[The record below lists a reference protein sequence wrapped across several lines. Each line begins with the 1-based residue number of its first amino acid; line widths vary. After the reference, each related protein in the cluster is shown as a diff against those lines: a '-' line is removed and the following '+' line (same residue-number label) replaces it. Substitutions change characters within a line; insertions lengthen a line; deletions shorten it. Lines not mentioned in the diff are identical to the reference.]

1 MTSAKS
7 SVFGFPIYLS
17 FLWRSPHRAADSWCA
32 GVPGVVGWV
41 GGGVRRAYKA
51 DVSPWCNSG
60 TWSGGAYVRMRAE
73 DIVSIVQLKIKMF
86 LKVNV
91 FLADRIGR
99 VDFSLAMLVNI
110 YMNFIFVYTL
120 VRIWHLRHTLAFEW
134 VHSWNIVQILRWSRL
149 CFPHIC
155 KAKHLFCHWMLI

>member
-7 SVFGFPIYLS
+7 SVFGFPSYLS
-17 FLWRSPHRAADSWCA
+17 FLWRSPHRGADSWCA

-99 VDFSLAMLVNI
+99 VDFSLGMLVNM
-110 YMNFIFVYTL
+110 YMNFIFCFYLGTD
-120 VRIWHLRHTLAFEW
+120 LAFAAYFGIW
-134 VHSWNIVQILRWSRL
+134 MGTFL
-149 CFPHIC
+149 
-155 KAKHLFCHWMLI
+155 KHCTDIAMEPSLFSPYL

>member
-1 MTSAKS
+1 M
-7 SVFGFPIYLS
+7 
-17 FLWRSPHRAADSWCA
+17 
-32 GVPGVVGWV
+32 

-60 TWSGGAYVRMRAE
+60 TWSGDAYVRMRAE

-134 VHSWNIVQILRWSRL
+134 VHS
-149 CFPHIC
+149 
-155 KAKHLFCHWMLI
+155 